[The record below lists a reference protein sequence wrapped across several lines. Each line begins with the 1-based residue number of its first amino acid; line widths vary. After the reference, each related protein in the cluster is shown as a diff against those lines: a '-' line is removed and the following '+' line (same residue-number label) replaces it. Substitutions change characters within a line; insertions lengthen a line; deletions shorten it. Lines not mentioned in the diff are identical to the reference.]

1 MLAAALE
8 CLYPPRCA
16 LCGEFDNRPICP
28 VCRSE
33 IPKEDTALQQG
44 PPPIDFRAAV
54 HHYHGRAAQAVRRLK
69 YDRVL
74 THAHEM
80 AQEIAAL
87 ANTHGL
93 IRADAVV
100 PVPIHWSRRCERGF
114 NQSEVLAARLESVKP
129 DLLVRRRRTRQQ
141 VGLSAEQRT
150 HNLSG
155 AFRAGNVKDLSIL
168 LLDDVVTSGGTA
180 KECARVLKEA
190 GAYRVDL
197 ITYCSGGSVLD
208 L

>member
-1 MLAAALE
+1 
-8 CLYPPRCA
+8 
-16 LCGEFDNRPICP
+16 
-28 VCRSE
+28 
-33 IPKEDTALQQG
+33 
-44 PPPIDFRAAV
+44 
-54 HHYHGRAAQAVRRLK
+54 
-69 YDRVL
+69 
-74 THAHEM
+74 M